1 MQDNSN
7 TVQKA
12 RKPKLPDDFEDEASF
27 LSYIRKTYSDDVGA
41 DLENRREARE
51 DARFVAG
58 KQWDEIVYNNRIN
71 NNRPALT
78 INRLPAFVAQI
89 VGNARMNE
97 TDIKIIPDHT
107 GDKEVARVREGLIRN
122 IQKTSHAKRAYDAA
136 FQNCVIGGLGNFKV
150 VVDYTSDDVFEQDI
164 KLEAIYDDQAVAWD
178 HTSVDPTGADARH
191 VTVTDR
197 MARAQYQ
204 KMFPDSP
211 LSSFSVDEADPTDA
225 YRDGWWD
232 ANTVRIAEFYRVRS
246 KKRVLALLQDNRTVD
261 VTDLPTDEYAG
272 TVATRPD
279 GSPIMRETYVKY
291 VEMYVV
297 SGAAVLEGPYELPIK
312 RVPVFRVPGWEIN
325 TGSYKTR
332 FGLVRWLR
340 DPQRL
345 HNYWRSI
352 IAEKLML
359 TPKSRWIAGKTAITG
374 YEDLFRRAH
383 LSSDPL
389 LVYNDEAAAKPEL
402 VPPAQLESALIQEAG
417 IAAQDIKDVSNLHEA
432 SLGQTSNEVSGKAIM
447 ARQRV
452 GEVGSAIYQD
462 NMNMAKEEAGRVIN
476 DLIPV
481 VYDTP
486 RVVKVLGADDEI
498 NFDFVKINFDG
509 EPGSVDLTI
518 GKYNVTVTTGPSY
531 ATKRIE
537 AAESMMAAVNA
548 MPDAFG
554 VAADLIAEA
563 QDWPKAD
570 KIAARLRERMGPS
583 AIDPNDMTPEQQQ
596 QMEAQAQAAQE
607 EAALQRAGIE
617 AEIDLKRAEAE
628 LKRAQAEES
637 NARANKELSSI
648 DREDIKTEAAVEK
661 TAADINK
668 IDAEIESMGTRDQLQ
683 TIDAL
688 TGENNVGEKRE

>member
-7 TVQKA
+7 TVERQRKA
-12 RKPKLPDDFEDEASF
+12 KKPDDFESESDF
-27 LSYIRKTYSDDVGA
+27 LAYIRKVYSDDVGA
-41 DLENRREARE
+41 DKENREEALL
-51 DARFVAG
+51 DAKFVAG
-58 KQWDEIVYNNRIN
+58 RQWDENVYQNRIQN
-71 NNRPALT
+71 NKPALT
-78 INRLPAFVAQI
+78 VNRLPAFVAQV
-89 VGNARMNE
+89 VGNARLNE

-107 GDKEVARVREGLIRN
+107 GDKEVAKVREGLIRN
-122 IQKTSHAKRAYDAA
+122 IQKSSNAKRAFDAA

-150 VVDYTSDDVFEQDI
+150 VLDYASDDVFEQDI
-164 KLEAIYDDQAVAWD
+164 RFEPIYDDQAVAWD
-178 HTSVDPTGADARH
+178 HVSVDPTGADARH
-191 VTVTDR
+191 VTVCDR
-197 MARAQYQ
+197 MPHAQF
-204 KMFPDSP
+204 KKAFPDIEMTDF
-211 LSSFSVDEADPTDA
+211 SSDEPDYSQLYA
-225 YRDGWWD
+225 DGWWSKD
-232 ANTVRIAEFYRVRS
+232 SVRIAEFYRVRS
-246 KKRVLALLQDNRTVD
+246 RKRVLALTVDNKTID
-261 VTDLPTDEYAG
+261 VTDLPTEEYIQ

-279 GSPIMRETYVKY
+279 GSPIMREARVKY

-297 SGAAVLEGPYELPIK
+297 CGTALLEGPYELPIK

-325 TGSYKTR
+325 TGTYKTR

-359 TPKSRWIAGKTAITG
+359 TPKSIWLAGKTAISG
-374 YEDLFRRAH
+374 YEDAFRRAH
-383 LSSDPL
+383 LSNDPL
-389 LVYNDEAAAKPEL
+389 LTYNDEAGTPPQF
-402 VPPAQLESALIQEAG
+402 VPPAQMESALIQEAG

-452 GEVGSAIYQD
+452 GELGSAIYQD
-462 NMNMAKEEAGRVIN
+462 NMNMAKEEAGRVVN
-476 DLIPV
+476 DLIPF

-486 RVVKVLGADDEI
+486 RVVKVLGADDDI
-498 NFDFVKINFDG
+498 NFEFVKINYSGDP
-509 EPGSVDLTI
+509 ESVDLTV

-570 KIAARLRERMGPS
+570 KIAARLRKRMGPD
-583 AIDPNDMTPEQQQ
+583 AVDEEDLTPEQQAAMQ
-596 QMEAQAQAAQE
+596 AQAQAAQE
-607 EAALQRAGIE
+607 AAEIEKAGAIAEIE
-617 AEIDLKRAEAE
+617 AKRAEAQ
-628 LKRAQAEES
+628 LKLAQAEEAQ
-637 NARANKELSSI
+637 ARAAATLADI
-648 DREDIKTEAAVEK
+648 DRKDVEVEAAVDK
-661 TAADINK
+661 TQ
-668 IDAEIESMGTRDQLQ
+668 AEIESMSTRDQLQ

-688 TGENNVGEKRE
+688 TGENNVGE